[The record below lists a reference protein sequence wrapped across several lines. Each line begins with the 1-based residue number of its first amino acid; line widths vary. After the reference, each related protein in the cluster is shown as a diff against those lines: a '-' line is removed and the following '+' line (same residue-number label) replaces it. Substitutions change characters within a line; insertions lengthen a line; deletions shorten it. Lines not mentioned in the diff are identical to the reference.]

1 MAGSDIAR
9 WYQQYFP
16 LIREKC
22 RRMLGDHDDAQ
33 DLAQDTFV
41 RLWQAELPLTDART
55 VTSWVYR
62 TATRLAIDR
71 LRARAVRDALA
82 PSDAVDAGPFGV
94 VSARREVEALARSTP
109 GDELEAAMLDRLD
122 GLTHAESAEVLGVSE
137 RTVRRLLQR
146 FDARTSAQTSA
157 QTSAHTSNT
166 TAGEEP

>member
-22 RRMLGDHDDAQ
+22 RRMLGDNDDAQ

-41 RLWQAELPLTDART
+41 RLWKAELPLTDART

-82 PSDAVDAGPFGV
+82 PSDAVDAVDAGPFGV

-109 GDELEAAMLDRLD
+109 SDELEAAMLDRLD
-122 GLTHAESAEVLGVSE
+122 GLTHAESAEALGVSE

-146 FDARTSAQTSA
+146 FDARTSARNSA
-157 QTSAHTSNT
+157 RTSNS